1 VRADGVR
8 LLGWGFLF
16 LFFENITMTATN
28 ITNPVV
34 PESERMAAV
43 DRHFG
48 IAYVLKLEPAVF
60 NITEGLAVAYTGG
73 YWEFHELSNGGFYMA
88 PRFDTEFLV
97 NSDNGY
103 EGKLSPNALGIA
115 ACLYAYS
122 HLSFGGDGFAETCA
136 RHFHL
141 LREYALSHPERTVIL
156 AVID

>member
-1 VRADGVR
+1 
-8 LLGWGFLF
+8 
-16 LFFENITMTATN
+16 MTATT
-28 ITNPVV
+28 ITNTIV
-34 PESERMAAV
+34 PESDRMAAV

-60 NITEGLAVAYTGG
+60 TITETLAVAYTGG

-88 PRFDTEFLV
+88 PHFDTEFAV
-97 NSDNGY
+97 SSVNGY
-103 EGKLSPNALGIA
+103 EGKLSPDALGIA

-122 HLSFGGDGFAETCA
+122 QLSFEGNGFAQTCA

-141 LREYALSHPERTVIL
+141 LREYALIHHESVAIL